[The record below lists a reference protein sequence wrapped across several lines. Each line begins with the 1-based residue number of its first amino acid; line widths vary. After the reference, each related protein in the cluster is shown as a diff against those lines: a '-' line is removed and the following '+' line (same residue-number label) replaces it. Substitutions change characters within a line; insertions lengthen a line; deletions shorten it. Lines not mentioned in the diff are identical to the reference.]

1 MSIPTFEPHAVVNDD
16 KFSEYIAGADI
27 YDLAAVHGG
36 YFGSEVEHIVNALMT
51 EVIGISH
58 EHMLAE
64 SDGNTYLIVFIVQ
77 ELIAE
82 ILH

>member
-1 MSIPTFEPHAVVNDD
+1 
-16 KFSEYIAGADI
+16 
-27 YDLAAVHGG
+27 
-36 YFGSEVEHIVNALMT
+36 MT
-51 EVIGISH
+51 EVIDISH